1 MSKRQWR
8 LQDAKT
14 QLSQVVEA
22 ALQGEPQ
29 HITRRGK
36 PAVVVLSEA
45 AFDAFKR
52 NAQAVAIYRRM
63 VAVDPSYDE
72 ARIMLG
78 NLLAGPPGEDLLPLL
93 RGIAPESGDTS
104 LLAASWQL
112 LAVAAGRAS
121 PSSRQSRMVV
131 PERDAP
137 GKIIAT
143 TWPSPTATAMVQV
156 IWSLRLLPRSQAST
170 ATKPMPPTMISSDMT
185 ELMTQSS
192 RYLVKLSA

>member
-52 NAQAVAIYRRM
+52 NAQAAAPGFVAH
-63 VAVDPSYDE
+63 
-72 ARIMLG
+72 
-78 NLLAGPPGEDLLPLL
+78 LLAIPKSEEDFDRLP
-93 RGIAPESGDTS
+93 
-104 LLAASWQL
+104 
-112 LAVAAGRAS
+112 
-121 PSSRQSRMVV
+121 
-131 PERDAP
+131 
-137 GKIIAT
+137 
-143 TWPSPTATAMVQV
+143 
-156 IWSLRLLPRSQAST
+156 
-170 ATKPMPPTMISSDMT
+170 
-185 ELMTQSS
+185 
-192 RYLVKLSA
+192 VKLREVDLA